1 MGTGRKFIAV
11 SQDLVWDD
19 FFTILTGKF
28 FIAAFFLAAPQL
40 QAMVEMFF
48 ILKNF
53 IHYFIYVTL
62 KNYERLL
69 FLVRF
74 SLVKLSTPLSSPTS
88 LHVAHTSSNIRTASL
103 NSVNK
108 FGAGFLFVQTATFY
122 RGLLSAATQSSTS
135 TVKNVLTVVN
145 TYCFMHR

>member
-1 MGTGRKFIAV
+1 
-11 SQDLVWDD
+11 
-19 FFTILTGKF
+19 
-28 FIAAFFLAAPQL
+28 
-40 QAMVEMFF
+40 MVEMFF